1 MTEQE
6 RRRRRREAERQMR
19 ARAMARGKEKQ
30 RGGWFAFRAYVTV
43 VLVGACFLLSLFHT
57 ETSERV
63 CNRVKEAIVHQMP
76 AEQVADM
83 RDKTVAFFRE
93 QQVSLPV
100 FRRAKQVVPSEKD
113 PQSLYRPDT
122 EESP

>member
-19 ARAMARGKEKQ
+19 ARATARDKERHK
-30 RGGWFAFRAYVTV
+30 GGWFAFRAYVTA

-63 CNRVKEAIVHQMP
+63 CSRVKEVIAHQMP
-76 AEQVADM
+76 TEQIVDM
-83 RDKTVAFFRE
+83 RDRTVAFFRE

-100 FRRAKQVVPSEKD
+100 FRRAKQVVPSEKE